1 LHGPVSAGRRRG
13 GSGDR
18 SACLVGSEC
27 DTRGMSQS
35 ESSDVVAPP
44 ALEHEDEAV
53 LIERVSSARR
63 SGKDDEAAV
72 DALLRLAAG
81 ENEAALDR
89 LGR

>member
-1 LHGPVSAGRRRG
+1 
-13 GSGDR
+13 
-18 SACLVGSEC
+18 
-27 DTRGMSQS
+27 MSQS

-53 LIERVSSARR
+53 LIERMWSARG

-72 DALLRLAAG
+72 DELLRRAAG
-81 ENEAALDR
+81 VNEAALDR

>member
-1 LHGPVSAGRRRG
+1 MAS
-13 GSGDR
+13 
-18 SACLVGSEC
+18 LVGSEC
-27 DTRGMSQS
+27 DTRRMSQS

-63 SGKDDEAAV
+63 SGKDDETAV
-72 DALLRLAAG
+72 DELLRRAAG
-81 ENEAALDR
+81 VNEAALDR

>member
-1 LHGPVSAGRRRG
+1 
-13 GSGDR
+13 
-18 SACLVGSEC
+18 
-27 DTRGMSQS
+27 MSPS

-44 ALEHEDEAV
+44 AMEHEDEAV

-72 DALLRLAAG
+72 DELLRRAAS